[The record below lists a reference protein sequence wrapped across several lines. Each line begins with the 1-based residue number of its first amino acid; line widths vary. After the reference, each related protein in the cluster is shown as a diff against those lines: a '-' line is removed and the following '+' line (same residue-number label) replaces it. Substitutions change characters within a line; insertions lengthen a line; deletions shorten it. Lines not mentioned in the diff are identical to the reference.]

1 MDLRTDTSAA
11 YDDSQQPKVESTDA
25 LTPSPAPNTDDKQ
38 PSDVTVTDPV
48 PDPAPVD
55 ELDELKKFTGAPS
68 VKPTGP
74 QTQFDPANVE
84 PAAPFGLTNDADRG
98 ARENRVHDLLF
109 DENAFTRF
117 RAGIGPGPFSAGEAM
132 ALQLYTA
139 QHSERLSELRALH
152 GEDALRLA
160 ATEIVR
166 IFEEN
171 RGNPLPS
178 QPYINA
184 QINAAIN
191 LALNP
196 DYYIFHD
203 LEHATINELFRPIH
217 NTIEDNLLE
226 NNTLSPYARDAL
238 RNHLFY
244 YIDEY
249 FTAAEILSSPEE
261 LQGLVFELRELL
273 EQQDGPVDPETFDPH
288 ASAVINHY
296 LAELQQTRVPV
307 IPHLQQGAQERFDQA
322 NEAARRILEEA
333 NRQPLGDRDGMIR
346 EAFENGDVYL
356 QIALSQLLPPELGDA
371 LVPGAIVDPATST
384 ALLNHLRN
392 MRADEAA
399 GLLETLEADPGNA
412 APEILDALRR
422 AVDPRSSF
430 SSDDKVTYD
439 NYIRAGIFTEAQFR
453 KYSRLNPDR
462 SDREIMNFLALL
474 NQGVPLPGYVTRE
487 PEPVRAPGES
497 NFGPVG
503 RPTQEE
509 LNALQQQLEAAS
521 GAMFDDIDGGNS
533 ELSPDE
539 IKRALDHAGIQGAVA
554 DEILLNPGSIRVLR
568 DTEGEIAAVAVVG
581 IRRENPFDNTT
592 PALYIQD
599 LLRVGATPGVTLPF
613 LRELY
618 LEAQS
623 VGLPLALRPLND
635 RLAEFY
641 GRNGAQPT
649 ETGEMIWHD
658 MPRPVGQ

>member
-1 MDLRTDTSAA
+1 MSISDNDKTTYLKLDGFNSSEYAFGTTPNNGATGFTLTDEIEKSILRNKQGAADLKNDNGNGANPVVNPSSSNLPIMDLRTDTSAA

-249 FTAAEILSSPEE
+249 LTAAESLSSPEE
-261 LQGLVFELRELL
+261 L
-273 EQQDGPVDPETFDPH
+273 T
-288 ASAVINHY
+288 
-296 LAELQQTRVPV
+296 
-307 IPHLQQGAQERFDQA
+307 GA
-322 NEAARRILEEA
+322 
-333 NRQPLGDRDGMIR
+333 
-346 EAFENGDVYL
+346 
-356 QIALSQLLPPELGDA
+356 
-371 LVPGAIVDPATST
+371 
-384 ALLNHLRN
+384 
-392 MRADEAA
+392 
-399 GLLETLEADPGNA
+399 
-412 APEILDALRR
+412 
-422 AVDPRSSF
+422 
-430 SSDDKVTYD
+430 
-439 NYIRAGIFTEAQFR
+439 
-453 KYSRLNPDR
+453 RL
-462 SDREIMNFLALL
+462 
-474 NQGVPLPGYVTRE
+474 
-487 PEPVRAPGES
+487 
-497 NFGPVG
+497 
-503 RPTQEE
+503 
-509 LNALQQQLEAAS
+509 
-521 GAMFDDIDGGNS
+521 
-533 ELSPDE
+533 
-539 IKRALDHAGIQGAVA
+539 
-554 DEILLNPGSIRVLR
+554 
-568 DTEGEIAAVAVVG
+568 
-581 IRRENPFDNTT
+581 
-592 PALYIQD
+592 
-599 LLRVGATPGVTLPF
+599 
-613 LRELY
+613 
-618 LEAQS
+618 
-623 VGLPLALRPLND
+623 
-635 RLAEFY
+635 
-641 GRNGAQPT
+641 
-649 ETGEMIWHD
+649 
-658 MPRPVGQ
+658 